1 MWLMRHT
8 LGYIG
13 REGMNTKKILCTCVF
28 MYKLQTPRHATPSQR
43 PAPGSVEVVNVLG
56 IQCRDVLPF

>member
-28 MYKLQTPRHATPSQR
+28 MYKLQTPRHAKPTASTGHTNGQHR
-43 PAPGSVEVVNVLG
+43 G
-56 IQCRDVLPF
+56 Q